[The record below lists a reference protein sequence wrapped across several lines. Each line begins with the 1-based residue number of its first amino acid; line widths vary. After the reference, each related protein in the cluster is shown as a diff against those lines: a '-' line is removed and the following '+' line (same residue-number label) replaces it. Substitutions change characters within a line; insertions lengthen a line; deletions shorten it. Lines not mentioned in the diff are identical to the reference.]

1 MIVFFTNYLYS
12 INGDVYCI
20 LVTIKCDFNEGS
32 IKDCGFS
39 TKSEGNDASKK
50 GFNWVQHSGSWVS
63 AEGLEGPTKGKSI
76 LWKLFP

>member
-1 MIVFFTNYLYS
+1 MINIIDRFSENLILNSNCNFN
-12 INGDVYCI
+12 CI
-20 LVTIKCDFNEGS
+20 IVTIKCDFNEGN

-63 AEGLEGPTKGKSI
+63 AEGLEGPTQGKFI
-76 LWKLFP
+76 T